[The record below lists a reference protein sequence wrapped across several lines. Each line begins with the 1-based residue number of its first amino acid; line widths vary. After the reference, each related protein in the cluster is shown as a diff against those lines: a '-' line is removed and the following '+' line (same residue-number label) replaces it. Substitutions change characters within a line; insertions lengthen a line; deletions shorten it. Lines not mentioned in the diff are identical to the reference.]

1 MSSEELQR
9 LWMIIQEIQKSTST
23 MNRELGAV
31 QANVDV
37 LMKWFWIILGSSITA
52 TIGVIINIVMHFN
65 SRKNNKND
73 SR

>member
-1 MSSEELQR
+1 MTEQDML
-9 LWMIIQEIQKSTST
+9 KSIYEH
-23 MNRELGAV
+23 MMVLNREMGTI
-31 QANVDV
+31 QAQVDV

-52 TIGVIINIVMHFN
+52 TIGAIFNIVMHFN

>member
-1 MSSEELQR
+1 MTE
-9 LWMIIQEIQKSTST
+9 QEMLKSIYEH
-23 MNRELGAV
+23 MMVLNREMGAV

-65 SRKNNKND
+65 SRRNNNKKIE
-73 SR
+73 